1 MTWLN
6 LILVGLVLT
15 AGGVAVVAR
24 RRYLALQRKHQ
35 ILQRLYDRA
44 EQQLST
50 LWAGK
55 KP

>member
-6 LILVGLVLT
+6 LILGGLLLT
-15 AGGVAVVAR
+15 ACGVAVVAR
-24 RRYLALQRKHQ
+24 RHYLALQRKHR